1 MAADG
6 YGQHVGGA
14 VRLVLVGAG
23 RMGRLRAPHFQANPR
38 VRLVAVVDAWR
49 EGGERLAG
57 QHAGAR
63 YFMSLRDAIADTRAS
78 AVWISTPTDAHEE
91 AIRVA
96 AAAGL
101 PVFTEK
107 PVAEDPES
115 IARVFG
121 IAREAGVALCCGFQ
135 RRFDKSYVACLY
147 LSLCVF
153 AVSLTVI

>member
-6 YGQHVGGA
+6 STAARRGRRAARAGGA
-14 VRLVLVGAG
+14 VEWADPR
-23 RMGRLRAPHFQANPR
+23 PHFQANPR

-49 EGGERLAG
+49 EGAG
-57 QHAGAR
+57 SPAAR
-63 YFMSLRDAIADTRAS
+63 RREVLHVLEDAIADTRAS